1 MELSEEFKNQMAKPG
16 NNLNPWGRT
25 GKDGTKGFSLKSS
38 YKRWL
43 KTLPPEEQN
52 KVWSGLFLKAKRGD
66 IAAIKLF
73 IELNDEV
80 INSQRLLPDEVGG
93 TTNQLIINI
102 PAKEQIPDLNSSEP
116 LINPEGNE

>member
-16 NNLNPWGRT
+16 NSLNPWGRT

-43 KTLPPEEQN
+43 KTLSPEEQN
-52 KVWSGLFLKAKRGD
+52 KMWNGLFLKAKRGD
-66 IAAIKLF
+66 ISAIKLF

-80 INSQRLLPDEVGG
+80 INTQRILPDELAG
-93 TTNQLIINI
+93 TTNQLIINM
-102 PAKEQIPDLNSSEP
+102 PAKEEVPALPQTE
-116 LINPEGNE
+116 INKLGNE